1 MFRVLLIFFFFSMDV
16 TTPVCARTPS
26 TRLANRIAFSAKARK
41 INDADAP
48 DYGNKCAHLANMR
61 ILRGLLPFLSNFSNI
76 KPTEHL
82 KALHSSNYRKHGL
95 QYEKTVT
102 PYHSVLQYSRAE
114 VFPLVADEY
123 LSREVCLT
131 PFFTNCCHTSRGPC
145 YRNTYSV
152 FGVVYTA
159 TSGFIAPHIIPISYD
174 ATICIAS
181 LHVTEKYPTSIEAAN
196 EANDFRP

>member
-1 MFRVLLIFFFFSMDV
+1 MLQTMATNADIWQICAFCAGCFLSFRISATLSPLN
-16 TTPVCARTPS
+16 TLKLYTART
-26 TRLANRIAFSAKARK
+26 
-41 INDADAP
+41 
-48 DYGNKCAHLANMR
+48 
-61 ILRGLLPFLSNFSNI
+61 
-76 KPTEHL
+76 
-82 KALHSSNYRKHGL
+82 RKHGL

-102 PYHSVLQYSRAE
+102 PYHSVFQYWRAE

-123 LSREVCLT
+123 LSREVRLT

-152 FGVVYTA
+152 VGVVYTA